1 MTDLPVPCWA
11 GLYSVQLLL
20 ALLLAV
26 LRLERAP
33 RHDTLRRVRGTAVLV
48 AVLPVPGP
56 GLLLGA
62 TALAALTLLR
72 RRADDDARAA
82 RSRLTASPL
91 RPGGYPGGG
100 LPDPGLPV
108 LPGSGGGLPD
118 PDLLAGRVPDLPAL
132 PDPQALV
139 TLPDPDLLAPPALA
153 DPADRGSTLPVL
165 PATGPGPNPLGLPVL
180 LGPGGGLP
188 IPGLPAEHV
197 LSAPTPGD
205 RV

>member
-11 GLYSVQLLL
+11 GLYSAQLLL

-82 RSRLTASPL
+82 CSRLTASPL
-91 RPGGYPGGG
+91 RPGGYP
-100 LPDPGLPV
+100 
-108 LPGSGGGLPD
+108 GGGLPD

-139 TLPDPDLLAPPALA
+139 ALPDPGLLAPPALA

-165 PATGPGPNPLGLPVL
+165 PATGPGPDPLGLPVL

-197 LSAPTPGD
+197 LSAPTLRD

>member
-11 GLYSVQLLL
+11 GLYSAQLLL

-33 RHDTLRRVRGTAVLV
+33 RHDTLRRIRGTAVLV

-91 RPGGYPGGG
+91 RPGGYP
-100 LPDPGLPV
+100 
-108 LPGSGGGLPD
+108 GGGLPD

>member
-11 GLYSVQLLL
+11 GLYSAQLLL

-100 LPDPGLPV
+100 LPDP
-108 LPGSGGGLPD
+108 
-118 PDLLAGRVPDLPAL
+118 DLLAGHVPDLPAL

>member
-11 GLYSVQLLL
+11 GLYSAQLLL

-100 LPDPGLPV
+100 LPDPGLPAGHV
-108 LPGSGGGLPD
+108 PGLP
-118 PDLLAGRVPDLPAL
+118 VL
-132 PDPQALV
+132 PDPQALAA
-139 TLPDPDLLAPPALA
+139 LPGPDLLAPPALA
-153 DPADRGSTLPVL
+153 DPAGRGSTLPVL
-165 PATGPGPNPLGLPVL
+165 PATGPGPAPLGLPVL
-180 LGPGGGLP
+180 PGPGGGLP
-188 IPGLPAEHV
+188 NPGLPAEHV